1 MMIKHLSQSMP
12 AGQIIAMLGVGGAL
26 AFGAMARARGQR
38 LLSSV
43 FFSRAVL
50 LRNMG
55 ELIGTLCFVL
65 ALALIPLSTASAI
78 LQAMPLAVTL
88 GAALFMGA
96 QVGWRRWAAIL
107 VGFAGV
113 LMIIRP
119 GTDAFQLASL
129 LPVVTVIA
137 LAVRDLATRMTP
149 PEVSSLQLSTYAFV
163 MLVPT
168 GLLLLLAGG
177 EVVVPTPWLWAQYA
191 LTLCFAIAAY
201 YMIVGAMRLGEVAV
215 VTPFRYARLIFALII
230 GVIVFAERPDGWMLA
245 GAVLI
250 IASGLYI
257 VFREAR
263 RGVSTNR
270 PVSRTRARGE
280 SVAAPRP
287 LIVEEGRDDASD
299 GGSR

>member
-1 MMIKHLSQSMP
+1 MDNLRGALLMVLSMAGFALEDMMIKHLSQSMP

-250 IASGLYI
+250 IASGLYT
-257 VFREAR
+257 FLRERMRLRQVR
-263 RGVSTNR
+263 R
-270 PVSRTRARGE
+270 A
-280 SVAAPRP
+280 
-287 LIVEEGRDDASD
+287 DALL
-299 GGSR
+299 R